1 LPSTLRMLLIPM
13 LNSTSTV
20 SNNPI
25 HTAREIHTNFILQNP
40 DYNLDDESWD
50 KLKGLVAKVNQ
61 WVSEGVPIHGIG
73 SQTHLQ
79 KGKTYHLSV
88 TEMAAY

>member
-1 LPSTLRMLLIPM
+1 MLLIPM
-13 LNSTSTV
+13 LSSTSTV
-20 SNNPI
+20 SNTQI
-25 HTAREIHTNFILQNP
+25 RTARKRHAKFILRNT

-79 KGKTYHLSV
+79 KGKTHHLF
-88 TEMAAY
+88 TTKMTAY